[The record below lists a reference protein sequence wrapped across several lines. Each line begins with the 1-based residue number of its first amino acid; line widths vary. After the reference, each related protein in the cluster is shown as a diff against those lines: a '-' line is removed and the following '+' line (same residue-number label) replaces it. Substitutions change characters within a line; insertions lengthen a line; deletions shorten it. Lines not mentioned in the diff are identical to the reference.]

1 VKSKVIAAAF
11 LAFFCGSL
19 WGQLIP
25 SDAANISPADASP
38 FVDAIC
44 PENAVAKGCS
54 VCPAETAFAGTPPWN
69 VRTITFGHFLSA
81 NSQDAV
87 VSGSGCEDHADG
99 MRGAYLFTK
108 DRSSW
113 WKLWYSPGENTDDC
127 KKLTASDG
135 RDLLVCQASDMHH
148 GVADSFLYLLD
159 AGQDPSTRENDT
171 ADIFFALDNSLGSC
185 VKLPD
190 GSTVKGEIESVS
202 FAPASTPHPPRI
214 TVTARLGK
222 AVIPD
227 EVLSACDQSNNTR
240 QPIVAT
246 VSLRYEFTFNGRKI
260 VPEPGNPPTEYGFA
274 VAPTTAYRPAK

>member
-1 VKSKVIAAAF
+1 VRFAAVF
-11 LAFFCGSL
+11 LSVLCYAATSD
-19 WGQLIP
+19 LIP
-25 SDAANISPADASP
+25 SDAAEISPEDARP

-44 PENAVAKGCS
+44 PETAVAKGCS
-54 VCPAETAFAGTPPWN
+54 VCPDETGFAGSLAWN
-69 VRTITFGHFLSA
+69 IRTITFGNFLGA
-81 NSQDAV
+81 NSQDAL

-113 WKLWYSPGENTDDC
+113 WKLWYNPGENADDC
-127 KKLTASDG
+127 KRITASDA
-135 RDLLVCQASDMHH
+135 RDLLVCQASDSHQ

-159 AGQDPSTRENDT
+159 ASQDPSTRENDT
-171 ADIFFALDNSLGSC
+171 LDVFFGLDDSLGSC

-190 GSTVKGEIESVS
+190 GNTVKGEIESVS
-202 FAPASTPHPPRI
+202 FAPASSAHAMRI
-214 TVTARLGK
+214 IVTARLGK

-240 QPIVAT
+240 QPTVAT
-246 VSLRYEFTFNGRKI
+246 VSLRYEFVVKGRKI

-274 VAPTTAYRPAK
+274 VAPTTGYQPFK

>member
-1 VKSKVIAAAF
+1 VRFAAAF
-11 LAFFCGSL
+11 LSVLCYAAPPD
-19 WGQLIP
+19 LIP
-25 SDAANISPADASP
+25 SDAANISPEDARP

-54 VCPAETAFAGTPPWN
+54 VCPGETGFAGNLAWN
-69 VRTITFGHFLSA
+69 VRTITFGHFLGA
-81 NSQDAV
+81 NSQDAL
-87 VSGSGCEDHADG
+87 VSGSGCEGHVDG